1 MLEHVSRPHT
11 AESVIDKLP
20 MTGLHK
26 KIVTTVSVI
35 FFFEFADLNTF
46 AYAAPALRRHEGYA
60 LADIA
65 VVTSAGFLGMFL
77 GAVGAGRLADQTGPA
92 SNAVLRHG
100 GLFGLLSPYCRRGQR
115 RDDGRASL
123 LHGNRAVRDDSCGDQ
138 LSE

>member
-1 MLEHVSRPHT
+1 MLEHVSRPHI

-46 AYAAPALRRHEGYA
+46 AYAAPPLRRHEGYA

-65 VVTSAGFLGMFL
+65 MVTSAGFLGMFV
-77 GAVGAGRLADQTGPA
+77 GAVAAGRLADRLG
-92 SNAVLRHG
+92 
-100 GLFGLLSPYCRRGQR
+100 RRR
-115 RDDGRASL
+115 TLCYATVVFSVFSL
-123 LHGNRAVRDDSCGDQ
+123 LTAAAANVEMMVALRFCTGI
-138 LSE
+138 